1 MTVNLSGSEG
11 AGGVTPNAE
20 EGSLLDRPGETE
32 TLLGTDCVNEVME
45 ISVNN
50 EESVPGPSSTQVLP
64 RVCTTTGAVLKGK
77 NRENFTVPIN
87 VEPVICDTPDGHPSV
102 VPGGKEEGSVVNSNS
117 VCISSHNIESEGA
130 DPTVVSSPRKRS
142 WKRLARDNHVRTS
155 IETVHLGKRP
165 IIFEADEIGQSM
177 KRVAESQSTSRL
189 NQTDLEVAMNDMRA
203 ESYHGFVILLKILER
218 FPNSLQGSNVTFL
231 MPADEKL
238 SAPELSLH
246 HLQNFVFTHT
256 IPSLLVFNNMLH
268 FPNGTLVPSGMPGKM
283 LSITHNHGLFFNNA
297 RIVNANVC
305 VNSRIKCHG
314 ISSAIAFNNL
324 NNLNARPPSPPPP
337 PPPPPPPQATTANN
351 PPPPPPQ
358 ATAANNPPPPQ
369 ATAANNPPPP
379 PQATAANNPQAPDAM
394 DSQKTRNRA
403 KPSPSI
409 HLKRNSPLS

>member
-1 MTVNLSGSEG
+1 MAKTSALWVLIFVPLSF
-11 AGGVTPNAE
+11 V
-20 EGSLLDRPGETE
+20 
-32 TLLGTDCVNEVME
+32 
-45 ISVNN
+45 
-50 EESVPGPSSTQVLP
+50 
-64 RVCTTTGAVLKGK
+64 
-77 NRENFTVPIN
+77 
-87 VEPVICDTPDGHPSV
+87 
-102 VPGGKEEGSVVNSNS
+102 
-117 VCISSHNIESEGA
+117 
-130 DPTVVSSPRKRS
+130 
-142 WKRLARDNHVRTS
+142 
-155 IETVHLGKRP
+155 
-165 IIFEADEIGQSM
+165 
-177 KRVAESQSTSRL
+177 VAESQSTSRL

-358 ATAANNPPPPQ
+358 ATAANNPPPPPQ